1 MRIPRIFTPQVLTTQ
16 STIEL
21 DDAAANHV
29 SRVLRMGP
37 SRKLFLFNGKEQCH
51 FEGEIISAQRKNVSI
66 KVLTQ
71 IDTELESPL
80 HIHLGQAISKGDR
93 MDFTIQKSVELGI
106 NEITPL
112 WTKHV
117 DVKLNSERLEKKL
130 NQWRQ
135 IAIAACEQS
144 GRDKVPV
151 IHAPQE
157 LAAWLKGVDSQE
169 RWVLDPRG
177 LKQDSNQTTV
187 SSACLLIG
195 PEGGLS
201 EQEIK
206 HASESGFKAKLIGP
220 RVLRTETAA
229 LTAISLLQSQWGDF

>member
-1 MRIPRIFTPQVLTTQ
+1 MRIPRIFTPQSLIEL
-16 STIEL
+16 SSIEL
-21 DDAAANHV
+21 DEAAANHV
-29 SRVLRMGP
+29 SRVLRMGAG
-37 SRKLFLFNGKEQCH
+37 RKLFLFNGQEQCH
-51 FEGEIISAQRKNVSI
+51 FEGEILSAQRKNVSVKI
-66 KVLTQ
+66 TKRIPTA
-71 IDTELESPL
+71 LESPL

-93 MDFTIQKSVELGI
+93 MEFTIQKSVELGV

-117 DVKLNSERLEKKL
+117 DVKLNPERLEKKL
-130 NQWRQ
+130 NQWQQ

-144 GRDKVPV
+144 GRDIVPI

-157 LAAWLKGVDSQE
+157 LTSWLNTIKAQE
-169 RWVLDPRG
+169 KWVLDPRG
-177 LKQDSNQTTV
+177 LKQESLHAAIE
-187 SSACLLIG
+187 SACLLIG

-201 EQEIK
+201 EEEVQLACDCK
-206 HASESGFKAKLIGP
+206 FNAKLIGP

>member
-1 MRIPRIFTPQVLTTQ
+1 MRIPRIFTAQTLSDQ
-16 STIEL
+16 SIIEL

-37 SRKLFLFNGKEQCH
+37 GRKLFLFNGQQQCH
-51 FEGEIISAQRKNVSI
+51 FEGEIISAQRKSVSI
-66 KVLTQ
+66 KLVSSISTD
-71 IDTELESPL
+71 IESPL

-93 MDFTIQKSVELGI
+93 MEFTIQKSVELGV

-112 WTKHV
+112 WTKNV
-117 DVKLNSERLEKKL
+117 DVKLNPERLEKKL
-130 NQWRQ
+130 HQWQQ

-144 GRDKVPV
+144 GRDIVPT

-157 LAAWLKGVDSQE
+157 LESWLSEVNAQE
-169 RWVLDPRG
+169 KWVLDPRG
-177 LKQDSNQTTV
+177 LKQESNQLTV
-187 SSACLLIG
+187 NTACLLIG

-201 EQEIK
+201 EGEVHLACDFK
-206 HASESGFKAKLIGP
+206 FKAKLIGP